1 MLEHFGYDF
10 NLPEVSRIE
19 RAVLSVR
26 AAVSQKIFPF
36 RKIGLDFV
44 RKRGYYSQKG
54 KMIVQTAEELGALI
68 RRRRK
73 NQGLTIEDLA
83 SVVPCS
89 PRLLSELERGKR
101 GVSITMLMQ
110 LMALIGLELDLY
122 GREEYPDR
130 RRR

>member
-1 MLEHFGYDF
+1 
-10 NLPEVSRIE
+10 
-19 RAVLSVR
+19 
-26 AAVSQKIFPF
+26 
-36 RKIGLDFV
+36 
-44 RKRGYYSQKG
+44 
-54 KMIVQTAEELGALI
+54 MIVQTAEELGALI

-73 NQGLTIEDLA
+73 SQGLTIEDLA

-101 GVSITMLMQ
+101 GVSINMLLQ
-110 LMALIGLELDLY
+110 IMALIGLELDLY

>member
-1 MLEHFGYDF
+1 MISNFRRC
-10 NLPEVSRIE
+10 PESRKGGFVCPSCGE
-19 RAVLSVR
+19 S
-26 AAVSQKIFPF
+26 KIFPF

-73 NQGLTIEDLA
+73 SQGLTIEDLA

-101 GVSITMLMQ
+101 GVSITMLLQ